1 VKNKIKT
8 ISLILFIATLLL
20 FGALRG
26 SRAAS
31 LATPAPAKL
40 EPAKL
45 EPVKTTPEIAPRI
58 APKTIPRLTPALVKK
73 QPLSIKRKRPVLIS
87 VPPLTG
93 LDISQALMILKRK
106 KIDLKIKLSKKI
118 YHPAI
123 AAGHIIAQDPVPGA
137 SVTAKTS
144 IKIIISKGR
153 VPMPELKG
161 KPVETAIKIFS
172 ERTGPYKPYALTI
185 HQTGVFSG
193 LRPGFIVR
201 QVPETGTPLK
211 KGARIMLYVSK
222 GPVLRI
228 AHPLPKTANRPR
240 IAFSPEISA
249 LKSRVFTLKTTR
261 VVQGTPAEIH
271 FRGRQ
276 SNWKRAAFYIGSHKI
291 SPLASTRNGILRIPT
306 QNIPPGRYKIL
317 ARLPHVQ
324 KNVGEICILPKQL
337 LERTPRL
344 ALTTRSGLPV
354 TVEKPVLSR
363 EIKAPL
369 LKPAPAGKGKPASSH
384 KQFQKNHVKTKV
396 RKTPNPPEQTV
407 QRKPRIKPTGK
418 TFIFS
423 IPQEKL
429 GAFKHM
435 LAKNGVKVKIARK
448 RFLKSLGVLLL
459 SVQTTRPEKTKRIAA
474 RLTQQKI
481 ISAFQPM
488 HTYHTRGLPSRED
501 PFAVRQFGC
510 LPLKKLSEIHAAC
523 SGQGIHIALLDTGVD
538 IYHEDLDS
546 GKIETIDFTRE
557 GLGKFLTD
565 IHGTAL
571 CGILAARPKNGKGII
586 GLAPASKIHAIK
598 VCKRISPSS
607 IQATTNTFTL
617 AEGLDY
623 AIQKRVHII
632 NVSIGGPRDR
642 IIEKLINRA
651 RADKII
657 IVAAAGNGGPRSP
670 PSYPAAYA
678 GVIGVTAIDQNLHLY
693 TKATQGRFV
702 DIAAP
707 GVDVFSLKP
716 GNRYNFYTGTS
727 FATVYVAGIIAMELS
742 HFRSNPR
749 AMPGEI
755 STFLKHAVFQPSQ
768 VPPGKFGMGILL
780 LSKIPEKLFF

>member
-8 ISLILFIATLLL
+8 ISLMLFIATFLR
-20 FGALRG
+20 FGTLPA
-26 SRAAS
+26 RAAS
-31 LATPAPAKL
+31 LATPI
-40 EPAKL
+40 PAKL
-45 EPVKTTPEIAPRI
+45 EPVKTAPEIAPKI
-58 APKTIPRLTPALVKK
+58 IPKTTPGLTPAKLVKN
-73 QPLSIKRKRPVLIS
+73 QSLSINKHKRPALLP
-87 VPPLTG
+87 VPDLTG
-93 LDISQALMILKRK
+93 RNISQARAILKRK
-106 KIDLKIKLSKKI
+106 KIDLKIKLLKKI

-123 AAGHIIAQDPVPGA
+123 ATGHIISQDPVFGTF
-137 SVTAKTS
+137 VTAKTF
-144 IKIIISKGR
+144 IKITISKGR

-161 KPVETAIKIFS
+161 KPLEIAMKIFS
-172 ERTGPYKPYALTI
+172 ERSGPYKPYVLTI
-185 HQTGVFSG
+185 HQTGVFSD

-201 QVPETGTPLK
+201 QTPKTGTPLK
-211 KGARIMLYVSK
+211 KGTCITLYDSK
-222 GPVLRI
+222 GPLPRVV
-228 AHPLPKTANRPR
+228 HPLSETVNKHR
-240 IAFSPEISA
+240 IAFSPEISV
-249 LKSRVFTLKTTR
+249 LKSRMFTLKTIR
-261 VVQGTPAEIH
+261 VIQGNPVEIH

-276 SNWKRAAFYIGSHKI
+276 NNWKGTAFYIGSRKI
-291 SPLASTRNGILRIPT
+291 SPLASTRNSIIRIPT
-306 QNIPPGRYKIL
+306 QNISPGRYKVL

-324 KNVGEICILPKQL
+324 KNVGEIYILPKQT
-337 LERTPRL
+337 LERTTRL
-344 ALTTRSGLPV
+344 SLATRSGLPV

-363 EIKAPL
+363 KIKGPL
-369 LKPAPAGKGKPASSH
+369 LKPAPVGKVKPTNNH
-384 KQFQKNHVKTKV
+384 KQFLKSHVKTKT
-396 RKTPNPPEQTV
+396 RKTPSPPGQTAR
-407 QRKPRIKPTGK
+407 RKPRTKPTEK

-435 LAKNGVKVKIARK
+435 LAKNGIKVKILRK

-459 SVQTTRPEKTKRIAA
+459 TVQTPNPEKTKRIVA

-488 HTYHTRGLPSRED
+488 HTYHTRGLSGRED
-501 PFAVRQFGC
+501 PFATRQFGC

-538 IYHEDLDS
+538 NYHEDLDS

-586 GLAPASKIHAIK
+586 GLAPASKIHVIK
-598 VCKRISPSS
+598 VCKRISQSS

-651 RADKII
+651 RADKIV

-670 PSYPAAYA
+670 PPYPAAYA

-693 TKATQGRFV
+693 TKATQGCFV

-727 FATVYVAGIIAMELS
+727 FATAYVAGIIAMELS
-742 HFRSNPR
+742 HFQTNPK
-749 AMPGEI
+749 AMPGGI
-755 STFLKHAVFQPSQ
+755 SIFLKHAVFQPSQ
-768 VPPGKFGMGILL
+768 IHSGEFGMGILI